1 MSRLPVL
8 RSADLLRALQKA
20 GFEIVRQRGSH
31 ARLRHLDGR
40 VVTVPIHSGQ
50 DIGRGLLRKI
60 LRDAELS
67 PDDIQEMS
75 KRRPG

>member
-8 RSADLLRALQKA
+8 QATDLLKALNKA
-20 GFEIVRQRGSH
+20 GFKAVRQRGSH
-31 ARLRHLDGR
+31 VRLRHDDGR
-40 VVTVPIHSGQ
+40 VVTVPSHQGQ

-67 PDDIQEMS
+67 PDDLRELLDE
-75 KRRPG
+75 